1 MMAGIKIAVL
11 DDYQGVAVESADWSR
26 LDAEIEVFSEYLGAA
41 QVVADRLAGFDVVV
55 AMRERTPFP
64 RELFEALPDL
74 QLLVTTGMR
83 NAAIDLAAAEANGV
97 MVCGTPSPGH
107 ATAELTFAL
116 ILALSRGLIVE
127 VESVRNG
134 GWQAGLGR
142 DLRGS
147 TLGLIGLG
155 RLGSQVAAF
164 GKAFNMNVIAWS
176 ENLTSER
183 TAEVGVELVDK
194 EALFAHSDFVSVH
207 LKLSDRSTGLIGADE
222 IGLMKP
228 TAYLVN
234 TSRGPIVD
242 VDALLDAVQSGAIA
256 GAAVDVHDPEPL
268 PVDHPIRS
276 EPRILATPHIGYV
289 TAQTY
294 RIFYEGVVEDI
305 EAWVAGAP
313 IRVLAG
319 QVM

>member
-1 MMAGIKIAVL
+1 MAKIKIAVL
-11 DDYQGVAVESADWSR
+11 DDYQGVALESADWSR
-26 LDAEIEVFSEYLGAA
+26 LDAEIEVFSEHLGAA
-41 QVVADRLAGFDVVV
+41 SIVAERLTGFDVVV

-64 RELFEALPDL
+64 RALIEALPDL
-74 QLLVTTGMR
+74 RLLVTTGMR
-83 NAAIDLAAAEANGV
+83 NAAIDLEAAEANGV

-107 ATAELTFAL
+107 ATAELTFAF
-116 ILALSRGLIVE
+116 ILALSRGLVGE
-127 VESVRNG
+127 VESVRSG

-142 DLRGS
+142 DVRGS

-164 GKAFNMNVIAWS
+164 GKAFGMNVVAWS
-176 ENLTSER
+176 QNLTSER

-194 EALFAHSDFVSVH
+194 ETLFAGSDFVSVH
-207 LKLSDRSTGLIGADE
+207 LKLSDRSIGLVGAEE

-242 VDALLDAVQSGAIA
+242 VDSLLAAVQSGAIA

-268 PVDHPIRS
+268 PSDHPIRS

-294 RIFYEGVVEDI
+294 RIFYEGVVEGI
-305 EAWVAGAP
+305 EAWVTGKP
-313 IRVLAG
+313 ISVLAG
-319 QVM
+319 GQVM

>member
-1 MMAGIKIAVL
+1 MAEIKIAVL
-11 DDYQGVAVESADWSR
+11 DDYQGVALASADWSR
-26 LDAEIEVFSEYLGAA
+26 LDAEIEVFSEHLGAA
-41 QVVADRLAGFDVVV
+41 SIVAERLAGFDVVV

-64 RELFEALPDL
+64 RALIEALPDL
-74 QLLVTTGMR
+74 GLLVTTGMR
-83 NAAIDLAAAEANGV
+83 NAAIDLEAAEANGV

-116 ILALSRGLIVE
+116 ILALSRGLVGE
-127 VESVRNG
+127 VESVRSG

-142 DLRGS
+142 DVRGS

-164 GKAFNMNVIAWS
+164 GKAFGMDVVSWS
-176 ENLTSER
+176 QNLTSER
-183 TAEVGVELVDK
+183 TSEVGVALVDK
-194 EALFAHSDFVSVH
+194 ESLFAGSDFVSVH
-207 LKLSDRSTGLIGADE
+207 LKLSDRSTGLVGAEE

-242 VDALLDAVQSGAIA
+242 VDALLAAVQSGAIA

-268 PVDHPIRS
+268 PSDHPIRS

-305 EAWVAGAP
+305 EAWVTGTP

-319 QVM
+319 GQVM